1 MARTDVFQQRP
12 ALQRF
17 AESLDSR
24 ASALR
29 RDACGDWA
37 IFGSNGHIYAAPE
50 GFQLMIGC
58 DFDNTRWTSARGW
71 ESAKKRL
78 GFGKVTQD
86 GDCEGS
92 IILDRLP
99 SKSEG
104 AEIRDILGIP
114 KRVELS
120 EGQLA
125 NLRAHAAANAF
136 KPLLPAS
143 ADEQATIATGRERG
157 RALASTPKNM
167 SSGTIHPRDGG
178 RGITTATHVAGGGS

>member
-1 MARTDVFQQRP
+1 MVDVSPAMKQRP

-17 AESLDSR
+17 AAALDSR

-29 RDACGDWA
+29 RDECGDWA
-37 IFGSNGHIYAAPE
+37 IWGTNGHIYAVPE

-58 DFDNTRWTSARGW
+58 DFGYVRWTSARGW

-99 SKSEG
+99 SKPEA

-125 NLRAHAAANAF
+125 NLRRRAAANAF

-143 ADEQATIATGRERG
+143 GDERAATAPEHE
-157 RALASTPKNM
+157 LEHS
-167 SSGTIHPRDGG
+167 
-178 RGITTATHVAGGGS
+178 